1 MIDRPPLYIEMGA
14 ISAQLSIVRDISA
27 FDPEYLFHGPGFC
40 VGFFHLFDSVCFVG
54 LELTA
59 FWNHVHC
66 SIYHRLV
73 RVSVSWLVLLD
84 VLGCLCVCCR
94 RILRGVFVC
103 SSAL

>member
-1 MIDRPPLYIEMGA
+1 MIEGPPLYIEMGV
-14 ISAQLSIVRDISA
+14 ISTPLSIVRDISA
-27 FDPEYLFHGPGFC
+27 FDPEYLFHGPGFRM
-40 VGFFHLFDSVCFVG
+40 GFFVCLILFALLDME
-54 LELTA
+54 LEA